1 MRAAI
6 ISAVV
11 AMLVSAASSTAAFVV
26 TSANI
31 KNGTIQPVDL
41 SVKTKRALKGSRGP
55 RGFEGAEGP
64 PGIQG
69 PPGMPGVSP
78 SYTNAYSAHT
88 SVPPG
93 SIAFANAICPAGA
106 SVVGGGY
113 ATENVSTARLSPTN
127 SYPVGMPDGRG
138 AWYVVM
144 HNNGAQA
151 EQFWVIAYCFSR

>member
-11 AMLVSAASSTAAFVV
+11 AVLISAASSTAAFVV

-41 SVKTKRALKGSRGP
+41 SVKTKRVLKGNRGP
-55 RGFEGAEGP
+55 RGFAGP

-88 SVPPG
+88 TVPPG
-93 SIAFANAICPAGA
+93 SITFANAICPAGT

-113 ATENVSTARLSPTN
+113 ATENVSTATLTPTN

-151 EQFWVIAYCFSR
+151 EQFWVIAYCISA